1 MLLNRPGGESRKII
15 SDGGDSTRMVNY
27 ARLAILAGAF
37 SGPLA
42 GNAVLAVVPILE
54 QDFNLTAAE
63 VLLSISFYMFPFA
76 IFSFFSGSLSD
87 IYGRR
92 KVVTFGFMVYAVGAL
107 LCAMSQDAGLFYLSR
122 AVQGFG
128 YAFVNPVL
136 VAILAE
142 VVSPGAR
149 GRNMGYL
156 AAATTAGVASGP
168 LIAGILGQW
177 DWRYTFYLIAV
188 LCVVCNAA
196 ILMTYKGQGFRAS
209 GASLRSIR
217 PNVERTIRNHGVLM
231 ISAIGFLNFF
241 CYIGALSYV
250 SDILSRPPLEL
261 SGGMI
266 GAMVALTGLAGIF
279 AAPMGGLLV
288 DRVGRSTTASIGLT
302 LVLLAIVSLYY
313 SESILSYGI
322 SLALL
327 GMGSQILWASLFT
340 LTVELVP
347 DIKGTVSS
355 VFNSARFLG
364 YAVSPLLLGPL
375 YVDEGYDA
383 VLISVGGTILIALV
397 LSFLLRLRERPVPPI
412 PQAGR

>member
-1 MLLNRPGGESRKII
+1 
-15 SDGGDSTRMVNY
+15 MVNY
-27 ARLAILAGAF
+27 ARLAVFAGAF

-54 QDFNLTAAE
+54 QEFSLTAAE
-63 VLLSISFYMFPFA
+63 VLISISFYMFPFA

-92 KVVTFGFMVYAVGAL
+92 KVVTFGFMVYAAGAL
-107 LCAMSQDAGLFYLSR
+107 LCATSQDAGVFYLSR

-142 VVSPGAR
+142 VVRPDAR
-149 GRNMGYL
+149 GRNMGFL
-156 AAATTAGVASGP
+156 AAATTAGVACGP
-168 LIAGILGQW
+168 LIAGVLGQW
-177 DWRYTFYLIAV
+177 DWRYTFFLIAI
-188 LCVVCNAA
+188 LCLICNAA
-196 ILMTYKGQGFRAS
+196 ILITYKGQGFKPS
-209 GASLRSIR
+209 GDSLRSIR
-217 PNVERTIRNHGVLM
+217 PNVERTIRDHGVLL

-250 SDILSRPPLEL
+250 SDILSQPPLEL
-261 SGGMI
+261 SGTII
-266 GAMVALTGLAGIF
+266 GAMVAVTGLAGIF
-279 AAPMGGLLV
+279 AAPLGGLMV
-288 DRVGRSTTASIGLT
+288 DRVGRSTTASIGLS
-302 LVLLAIVSLYY
+302 LVFLAIISLLH
-313 SESILSYGI
+313 SESLLSYGL

-340 LTVELVP
+340 LTVELIP

-355 VFNSARFLG
+355 VFNSSRFLG
-364 YAVSPLLLGPL
+364 YAISPLLLGPL

-383 VLISVGGTILIALV
+383 VLMTVAATIVIALA
-397 LSFLLRLRERPVPPI
+397 LSFFLRSRERPVI
-412 PQAGR
+412 PTGQAGR